1 MSSSPKI
8 FTRKSSKRL
17 SEDLA
22 GLEKKKSGFVAIIGR
37 PNVGKSTL
45 LNRLV
50 GEKLAGVSPKPQTT
64 RAAVRGILTRKEGQ
78 IVFLD
83 TPGLHDPRDLLG
95 SWMVKEARKSLEDA
109 ALIYWMVLPESQ
121 HPYEKNILELLRT
134 VKIPVFLLINQVD
147 RFPKPQILPVIDEYH
162 KAFSCQESIPV
173 SASEGGQMELL
184 IEKTFEHLPEGEAL
198 FPEDQ
203 ISDQNERFHVSE
215 MIREKL
221 FHFTAEEIPYAT
233 TVVLDDFKDRNETLT
248 DIQATIVVEKDS
260 QKAIV
265 IGKNGEKIKQIGQA
279 ARQDIER
286 FLGKKVFLKLWV
298 KTRLHWKRD
307 QNALR
312 ELGYQ

>member
-162 KAFSCQESIPV
+162 KAFSFREIIPV
-173 SASEGGQMELL
+173 SAREGVQMELL

-198 FPEDQ
+198 FREDQ